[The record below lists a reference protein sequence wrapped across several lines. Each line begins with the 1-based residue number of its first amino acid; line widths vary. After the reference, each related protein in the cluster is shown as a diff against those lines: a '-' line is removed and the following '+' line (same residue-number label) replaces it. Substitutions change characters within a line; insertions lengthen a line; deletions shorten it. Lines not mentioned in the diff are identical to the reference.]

1 MWNAP
6 GGYRGQTA
14 NVMSNVT
21 EFDGRL
27 VWRFVLVG
35 ALFGG
40 VAGLFV
46 HDPKWSTTGTVFAFS
61 GLFGFLGL
69 LLFGAT
75 MPLVA
80 WYKYYRHQKGFSPF
94 DAVAMVLGGLCIG
107 VAVGGGIVWL
117 RAGSEAFNT
126 LYTWVFGVALVFAIF
141 TLPYYWTVER
151 KQRSELNV
159 IDVTK
164 K

>member
-1 MWNAP
+1 
-6 GGYRGQTA
+6 
-14 NVMSNVT
+14 MSNVT

-27 VWRFVLVG
+27 VWRFVLGG
-35 ALFGG
+35 ALFCG
-40 VAGLFV
+40 VGLPIMSFV
-46 HDPKWSTTGTVFAFS
+46 FDDPSHKGATLTEALMFAVM
-61 GLFGFLGL
+61 GGFLGL
-69 LLFGAT
+69 LIFGAT
-75 MPLVA
+75 VPLVA

-107 VAVGGGIVWL
+107 AAVGGGIVWL

-126 LYTWVFGVALVFAIF
+126 LYTWVFGVALMFAIL
-141 TLPYYWTVER
+141 TLPYYWIVER
-151 KQRSELNV
+151 KQRSVLNV